1 MKAFQKGKTR
11 SSSLAW
17 VFFRYRSSR
26 EGERSAWGLRAGHIR
41 TRTLVCFQFATF
53 HRRSW
58 RWNSHTF
65 VWSALTSS
73 YSSSSLVGGLS
84 DCCPPAHTNTCVH
97 TNHLD
102 LHFFLF
108 SPHAGA
114 LSCKKVLLLSLLDIK
129 IEIVDYFF
137 FVRVS
142 NNLVYTTPDL
152 YVTFTFSN
160 LFNLSPQVRKSFST
174 TTFNFKLGIQCAIFV
189 YFCINVTNAF
199 LCTSKPSMSVFF
211 CFVFMLFFCKHGC
224 PHSTPN
230 CSRRTGKR
238 NCIGGVRKPLG

>member
-1 MKAFQKGKTR
+1 MGKGQPEVTSKHTHWYVF
-11 SSSLAW
+11 SSAP
-17 VFFRYRSSR
+17 FT
-26 EGERSAWGLRAGHIR
+26 GGAKDGTR
-41 TRTLVCFQFATF
+41 TRLFDVPLYFFFFFFFLVFIG
-53 HRRSW
+53 
-58 RWNSHTF
+58 RWF
-65 VWSALTSS
+65 VRLK
-73 YSSSSLVGGLS
+73 YSRTHKH
-84 DCCPPAHTNTCVH
+84 ACVH

-102 LHFFLF
+102 LHIYFFLF
-108 SPHAGA
+108 SPHARA

-137 FVRVS
+137 SCAS

-189 YFCINVTNAF
+189 HFCINVTNAF
-199 LCTSKPSMSVFF
+199 LCKSKPSMSVFF
-211 CFVFMLFFCKHGC
+211 LFCFYVFFCKHGC

-230 CSRRTGKR
+230 CSRRTGKI
-238 NCIGGVRKPLG
+238 NCISGVRKPPG